1 LLRYRLRSLLVFAYL
16 GRLVLSFN
24 TTSFAFGNPEKFL
37 KIFSPF
43 FRPPKKMGGG
53 SKGEECDVRPIEEIT
68 AQTPPF

>member
-1 LLRYRLRSLLVFAYL
+1 
-16 GRLVLSFN
+16 
-24 TTSFAFGNPEKFL
+24 L

-43 FRPPKKMGGG
+43 FRPPKNPKKMGGG